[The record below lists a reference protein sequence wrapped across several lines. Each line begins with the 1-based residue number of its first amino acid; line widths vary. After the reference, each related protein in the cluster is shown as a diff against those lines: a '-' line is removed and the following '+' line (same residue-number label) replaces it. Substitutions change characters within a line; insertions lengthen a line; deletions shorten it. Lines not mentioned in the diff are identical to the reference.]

1 MTVGIINKPINIARQ
16 ANLCDYDSV
25 CDDFAWQT
33 PSQQQFN
40 ICHQAIEKHLNTPV
54 ENKVALR
61 WLAKNETVTEFTYGE
76 LAQQT
81 SRFASVLQGLGCK
94 TGVRIFSLAGR
105 LPQLYIA
112 ALGTLKFGGV
122 FTPLFS
128 AFGPEPIRSR
138 MEIGEANILITTK
151 SLYRKKVSG
160 WWHELPKLTAIIF
173 IDSPCMLNQSAT
185 ITEPLDKGCYWLSE
199 LLTKADASYPCA
211 RTHADDMALLH
222 FTSGTTGKPKGV
234 VHVHQA
240 VIAHETSARYA
251 LNLKQ
256 SDIYWCTADPGW
268 VTGTSYGI
276 IAPLCLGVTMIVDE
290 AEFEVERWYRV
301 LQQQK
306 VSVWYTAPTAIRMLM
321 RSGADIRAQYDLSK
335 LTFIASVG
343 EPLNAEAVRWSEKV
357 LGLPFHDN
365 WWQTETG
372 AIMIANLASQSIK
385 PGSMGLPLP
394 GITAS
399 IVQRN
404 EQGEAVPVAKSMTV
418 GELALKQGWPSMFRG
433 YLHKEKKYRQ
443 CFSNGWY
450 LTGDLAMKD
459 EQGYYWF
466 VGRADDLIKSSGHL
480 IGPFE
485 VESALMEHETVAEAG
500 VIGIPDELAGERV
513 KAFVALKPNV
523 DMSDNNLAILNKE
536 LKGFARK
543 KLGAAVS
550 PKEIVFRQNLPKT
563 RSGKIMRRLLKARE
577 LSLPEGDI
585 STLESGES

>member
-1 MTVGIINKPINIARQ
+1 
-16 ANLCDYDSV
+16 
-25 CDDFAWQT
+25 
-33 PSQQQFN
+33 
-40 ICHQAIEKHLNTPV
+40 
-54 ENKVALR
+54 
-61 WLAKNETVTEFTYGE
+61 
-76 LAQQT
+76 
-81 SRFASVLQGLGCK
+81 
-94 TGVRIFSLAGR
+94 
-105 LPQLYIA
+105 
-112 ALGTLKFGGV
+112 
-122 FTPLFS
+122 
-128 AFGPEPIRSR
+128 
-138 MEIGEANILITTK
+138 
-151 SLYRKKVSG
+151 
-160 WWHELPKLTAIIF
+160 
-173 IDSPCMLNQSAT
+173 
-185 ITEPLDKGCYWLSE
+185 
-199 LLTKADASYPCA
+199 
-211 RTHADDMALLH
+211 
-222 FTSGTTGKPKGV
+222 
-234 VHVHQA
+234 
-240 VIAHETSARYA
+240 
-251 LNLKQ
+251 
-256 SDIYWCTADPGW
+256 
-268 VTGTSYGI
+268 
-276 IAPLCLGVTMIVDE
+276 
-290 AEFEVERWYRV
+290 
-301 LQQQK
+301 
-306 VSVWYTAPTAIRMLM
+306 
-321 RSGADIRAQYDLSK
+321 
-335 LTFIASVG
+335 
-343 EPLNAEAVRWSEKV
+343 
-357 LGLPFHDN
+357 
-365 WWQTETG
+365 
-372 AIMIANLASQSIK
+372 MIANLASQSIK